1 MTLEEL
7 KKNTLNDNSLS
18 LSYVEMIGIYSCDNK
33 EYIEKVIQ
41 KRQK

>member
-7 KKNTLNDNSLS
+7 KNNTLNDSTLNLS
-18 LSYVEMIGIYSCDNK
+18 LVEMIGIYSCDNK

>member
-18 LSYVEMIGIYSCDNK
+18 LSYVERIGIVLCDNK
-33 EYIEKVIQ
+33 EYILKVIQ
-41 KRQK
+41 KHQK